1 MLMLTVTGISTKTY
15 EEVKKEIGVGHSCMH
30 AVPDPCVRRYSG
42 VYDRYGR
49 CNKYRNGRAGQH

>member
-1 MLMLTVTGISTKTY
+1 MLTVTGISTKTY

-30 AVPDPCVRRYSG
+30 TVSDPCVRRYSS

-49 CNKYRNGRAGQH
+49 RD